1 MLRMRKINLYR
12 LGWGMY
18 RVMIVDDEPIIV
30 RGLSKSVPWD
40 NYQCEV
46 VATASDGLE
55 AMDLIEKIKP
65 DIVFMDICM
74 PGMTGLAV
82 IAALKLRFENIEF
95 TILTG
100 YRDFEY
106 AQQAIRLG
114 VTRFI
119 VKPSQMEDIKEAIE
133 TMVANL
139 DQKGLERNPE
149 VKEKEVNGASNF
161 IVKNAIKYMEE
172 NYYMKLK
179 LCDVAEKS
187 FISQWHLSKILNRD
201 TGQNFSEILNGIRI
215 AKAKELLKDPSFRI
229 GDVAEEVGFLDIAHF
244 SRVFKKLSGVSANE
258 YRNSILLI

>member
-1 MLRMRKINLYR
+1 
-12 LGWGMY
+12 MY

-30 RGLSKSVPWD
+30 RGLSQSVPWAIY
-40 NYQCEV
+40 NCEV

-55 AMDLIEKIKP
+55 AMEIIEEIKP

-74 PGMTGLAV
+74 PGMTGLGV
-82 IAALKLRFENIEF
+82 IAALKLRFDKIEF

-106 AQQAIRLG
+106 ARQAIRLG

-119 VKPSQMEDIKEAIE
+119 VKPSQMEDIKEAVE
-133 TMVANL
+133 TMVHNL
-139 DQKGLERNPE
+139 DKKGASCDST
-149 VKEKEVNGASNF
+149 VKEKEANVASNF

-179 LCDVAEKS
+179 LSDVAEKS
-187 FISQWHLSKILNRD
+187 YISQWHLSKILNRD

-215 AKAKELLKDPSFRI
+215 EKAKELLKDPSFRI

-244 SRVFKKLSGVSANE
+244 SRVFKKLIGVSANE
-258 YRNSILLI
+258 YRNSILLN